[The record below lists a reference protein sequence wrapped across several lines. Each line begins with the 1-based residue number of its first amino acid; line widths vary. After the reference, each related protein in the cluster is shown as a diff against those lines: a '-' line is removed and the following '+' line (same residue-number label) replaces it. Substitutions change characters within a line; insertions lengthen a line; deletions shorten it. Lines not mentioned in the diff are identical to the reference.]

1 MQQHKIEQYQSEY
14 NRAFPEHIPLN
25 RNQCNEVINQLL
37 TVLPKSDSKKN
48 IFTKVEEAFIGQD
61 YDLDITYDIAYL
73 FSVYQFADEE
83 KLFIIWREDD
93 IDVMNKFS
101 FLNIWESIWQPEED
115 EAVILFSPTTMKALM
130 ITNWGMVY
138 NN

>member
-14 NRAFPEHIPLN
+14 NRDFPEHIPLN